1 MVPSKN
7 LNSARNWLIISS
19 EIPRTPSD
27 LLHRA
32 LAHVSHKDFNIHR
45 LTIFEDPAIAVLNVF
60 PKSFDCEKLSNRLNF
75 LKASFKKKNIGVS
88 ISVKV
93 IAANQTKRKFFVRYV
108 MEQSSV
114 SKRKKQQNQN
124 DYPDRLERLVE
135 DMFCA
140 IPDISSERP
149 ETAYSET

>member
-1 MVPSKN
+1 MIVVPSKN

-108 MEQSSV
+108 MEQPYA
-114 SKRKKQQNQN
+114 SKRIMQQNQN
-124 DYPDRLERLVE
+124 DYPDGLEHLVE
-135 DMFCA
+135 DMFRA
-140 IPDISSERP
+140 IPDISSKKNLDLI
-149 ETAYSET
+149 